1 MHDRPERERAP
12 RDTLMADV
20 RLPPVSLRRIAV
32 RFILI
37 STLGLVALA
46 GLTALLS
53 RRIATQEAIID
64 ARRITTVISNSLVR
78 EAVTPQLLA
87 GDPAAIAAFGEVVKG
102 GIVPLSMVRTK
113 LWDHSGRL
121 LYSDEPRLIGQRF
134 PFSKDATEVLATG
147 DTHAEVSDLSDAEN
161 KFDKSGDSRLLE
173 VYARV
178 TPKNGKPLLFE
189 TYFSYNTIRE
199 SSRRVWR
206 SFAPVAIGALL
217 LLQLL
222 QFPLAWR
229 TARRL
234 RRSQDEREHLLSAAI
249 ESSSAERRRIAR
261 DLHDGTV
268 QDLAGVS
275 LELAAAS
282 RRASK
287 RNQSDT
293 TASDDDARLLDHASA
308 RVRNAITSLRTLLVD
323 LYPPNL
329 DDTGIAQ
336 ALSDLTSRLS
346 ARGIEPHVEIDL
358 PDRPLRRE
366 TSALLHRIA
375 QEAQR
380 NVIRHASATEVT
392 LRITHDPSN
401 VVMQVSDDGTGFDV
415 AAAIAHPA
423 EGHVGLRVLQDLVTE
438 AGGSMTI
445 HSDLGVGTTIQVE
458 LPQ

>member
-1 MHDRPERERAP
+1 MS
-12 RDTLMADV
+12 DV

-32 RFILI
+32 RFIVI
-37 STLGLVALA
+37 SSLGLVALA
-46 GLTALLS
+46 AVTALLS

-64 ARRITTVISNSLVR
+64 ARRITTVISDGLVR
-78 EAVTPQLLA
+78 QAVTPELLA
-87 GDPAAIAAFGEVVKG
+87 GDPKAIATFGEVVRSS
-102 GIVPLSMVRTK
+102 IVPLAMVRTK
-113 LWDHSGRL
+113 LWDSSGRL

-134 PFSKDATEVLATG
+134 PFGDDATAVLATG
-147 DTHAEVSDLSDAEN
+147 VTHAEVSDLTDAEN
-161 KFDKSGDSRLLE
+161 RFDKSGDSRLLE

-178 TPKNGKPLLFE
+178 TPARGEPLLFE
-189 TYFSYNTIRE
+189 TYFGYDTIRE
-199 SSRRVWR
+199 SSRRVWQA
-206 SFAPVAIGALL
+206 FAPVALGSLL

-234 RRSQDEREHLLSAAI
+234 RRSQDERERLLSAAI
-249 ESSSAERRRIAR
+249 ESSAAERRRIAM

-287 RNQSDT
+287 RNTPDEATSHE
-293 TASDDDARLLDHASA
+293 DARLLDHASA

-336 ALSDLTSRLS
+336 ALSDLTSRVS
-346 ARGIEPHVEIDL
+346 ARGIEPTIEIDL

-380 NVIRHASATEVT
+380 NVIRHASATQMT
-392 LRITHDPSN
+392 LRITHDPSL
-401 VVMQVSDDGTGFDV
+401 VVMDVIDDGSGFDV
-415 AAAIAHPA
+415 DGALARPA
-423 EGHVGLRVLQDLVTE
+423 DGHVGLRVLQDLVSE

-445 HSDLGVGTTIQVE
+445 NSDLGVGTTVHVE

>member
-1 MHDRPERERAP
+1 
-12 RDTLMADV
+12 MADV
-20 RLPPVSLRRIAV
+20 RLPPVSLRRIAI

-46 GLTALLS
+46 AITALIS

-64 ARRITTVISNSLVR
+64 ARRITTVISDGLVR
-78 EAVTPQLLA
+78 QAVTPELLA
-87 GDPAAIAAFGEVVKG
+87 GDPAAIATFGEVVKSS
-102 GIVPLSMVRTK
+102 IVPLSMVRTK
-113 LWDHSGRL
+113 LWDQSGRL

-134 PFSKDATEVLATG
+134 PFGEDATAVLATG
-147 DTHAEVSDLSDAEN
+147 VTHAEVSNLTSAEN
-161 KFDKSGDSRLLE
+161 QFDKSGDSRLLE

-178 TPKNGKPLLFE
+178 MPANGKPLLFE
-189 TYFSYNTIRE
+189 TYFGYDTIRE

-234 RRSQDEREHLLSAAI
+234 RRSQDEREHLLNAAI

-287 RNQSDT
+287 RDQPDS
-293 TASDDDARLLDHASA
+293 AAHEDDARLLDHASA
-308 RVRNAITSLRTLLVD
+308 RVRTAITSLRTLLVD

-346 ARGIEPHVEIDL
+346 SRGIEPHVAIDL

-366 TSALLHRIA
+366 TSALLHRVA

-380 NVIRHASATEVT
+380 NIIRHASATEMT
-392 LRITHDPSN
+392 LRITHDPSH
-401 VVMQVSDDGTGFDV
+401 VVMDVIDDGSGFDV
-415 AAAIAHPA
+415 DVALARPA
-423 EGHVGLRVLQDLVTE
+423 EGHVGLRVLQDLVAE
-438 AGGSMTI
+438 AGGTMTI
-445 HSDLGVGTTIQVE
+445 HSDLGVGTTIHVE